1 MINPE
6 SKTEGFGCKQM
17 PADAQCRSCKF
28 VDRWSSGKRW
38 PTSSSCEKYPPGK
51 YKPEPIRFDGVPCEY
66 YVKDE
71 DA

>member
-6 SKTEGFGCKQM
+6 AKTESFGCKQM
-17 PADAQCRSCKF
+17 PADAQCRTCKF
-28 VDRWSSGKRW
+28 TAHWNSGKRW
-38 PTSSSCEKYPPGK
+38 PTSSSCEKYPPQKG
-51 YKPEPIRFDGVPCEY
+51 KPEPVRFDGVPCEY